1 MDPAELPLS
10 SWMEG
15 YHARLRREE
24 TMGRRSVGLRQAG
37 VVVLLGAAFV
47 SGCGGFT
54 VAQKATIGQFSR
66 VTATIGEVTAQEL
79 SKMRDGA
86 IQANTSTLILIGEDR
101 AAPGETT
108 PRTALITPATVERQ
122 FTVQNIG
129 HIGHAARALQSYGE
143 LLLALVED
151 SQAKELRGAAEGL
164 VANLKAVPDV
174 SLQEKEEDA
183 ITSAVYAVGR
193 VIVETKKAKAI
204 KIIVPAAAPHID
216 KISGLLAAE
225 FDPNRDGSLGS
236 AFRAAAERLRGEGAE
251 AFRQAKTTADR
262 AVILPA
268 WEYGRAASL
277 RSDEIHKRI
286 SDTASGIQKSHR
298 MLVEAVK
305 SDRWT
310 AEDVKAVVTD
320 FDKEIQAVAKLTKE
334 LVERTGVLK

>member
-1 MDPAELPLS
+1 L
-10 SWMEG
+10 
-15 YHARLRREE
+15 
-24 TMGRRSVGLRQAG
+24 GRISVSLRQAG
-37 VVVLLGAAFV
+37 AVVLLGAVLV
-47 SGCGGFT
+47 SGCGLT

-66 VTATIGEVTAQEL
+66 ATATIGEGTAQEL
-79 SKMRDGA
+79 TRMRDGV
-86 IQANTSTLILIGEDR
+86 IQANTSTLIIIGEDR

-108 PRTALITPATVERQ
+108 PRKALITPATVERQ
-122 FTVQNIG
+122 FTVENIG
-129 HIGHAARALQSYGE
+129 RVGHAARALQSYGE

-164 VANLKAVPDV
+164 VANLKAASDV
-174 SLQEKEEDA
+174 SLQPKEEDA

-193 VIVETKKAKAI
+193 VIVERKKAKAV

-216 KISGLLAAE
+216 KVTGLLAAE

-236 AFRAAAERLRGEGAE
+236 AFRAAAERLRGEAAN
-251 AFRQAKTTADR
+251 AFRQAKTPADR

-286 SDTASGIQKSHR
+286 SDAASGIQKSHR

-305 SDRWT
+305 RDRWD
-310 AEDVKAVVTD
+310 AEDVKTLVTE
-320 FDKEIQAVAKLTKE
+320 FDKEIKAVAKLTTE
-334 LVERTGVLK
+334 LVERSGLLK